1 MTKQFFNMIAS
12 KDGIACILL
21 YGAIGSWDDA
31 DVRSGDIVR
40 ELMEIEGSYN
50 KIDVRINSMGGE
62 VYAGIAIFNAIRNTA
77 ADITIYV
84 DGIAASMAS
93 AIASCG
99 KPVYMSRYA
108 RLMIHGVSGG
118 CYGSKE
124 DIRRYIEEM
133 ESLEKTLTHIYAK
146 RTNKTEEEIK
156 QRFFDGHDHW
166 LTADEALAEGLI
178 DGIYDADPIPLDS
191 TPRQV
196 YDILQNRLT
205 PNNMLIDELRK
216 RPSFAAKTNDEEVVA
231 HVDHLVSE
239 AGRVS
244 GLETE
249 NTELKARIADFE
261 KKEADAAEA
270 ARNAMV
276 DAAVKDGRIK
286 EVQREVYLNLLKA
299 DPVNGEAALKSLK
312 PVRRVMDDIVDKGGK
327 EESPWKKRM
336 KEIQDN
342 LK

>member
-12 KDGIACILL
+12 KDGTACILL

-50 KIDVRINSMGGE
+50 KIDVRINNMGGE

-99 KPVYMSRYA
+99 KTCLYEPVCATDDPWRIGWLLRQQRGYPPVHR
-108 RLMIHGVSGG
+108 RNGVAGKNTYS
-118 CYGSKE
+118 
-124 DIRRYIEEM
+124 YI
-133 ESLEKTLTHIYAK
+133 AK

-216 RPSFAAKTNDEEVVA
+216 DRRLP
-231 HVDHLVSE
+231 
-239 AGRVS
+239 
-244 GLETE
+244 
-249 NTELKARIADFE
+249 
-261 KKEADAAEA
+261 
-270 ARNAMV
+270 
-276 DAAVKDGRIK
+276 
-286 EVQREVYLNLLKA
+286 QRQTMK
-299 DPVNGEAALKSLK
+299 
-312 PVRRVMDDIVDKGGK
+312 RW
-327 EESPWKKRM
+327 SPMLTIW
-336 KEIQDN
+336 
-342 LK
+342 